1 MDSPT
6 EQHLDASRSRM
17 GQMLAALRYS
27 DFRVLWISTVSN
39 QLGQGMQQ
47 VLLGWLVF
55 ELTGSGGMVGAVF
68 AARSAPNLI
77 VGFLAGSVTD
87 RVDRRTLMR
96 VSIMGMILVSG
107 LMGVLGITD
116 NLPVWGLLLATL
128 ALGGFQAFYMTAR
141 QTFVLDI
148 VGSGGALNGIALIS
162 MAQRVGGIFGALVAG
177 GVIQRW
183 GPGPAFMVMGVGYVA
198 GLMVLCW
205 LRREGA
211 SVPQQREPLWQN
223 LVSYFN
229 AIRSNRAL
237 AVLMVTTAAAEIFG
251 FSHQVVLPILA
262 KEVLAVGPAGLGLL
276 TAFRFFG
283 GALGVFAGA
292 AMGQVKRQ
300 GVMLLTF
307 MALFGA
313 GEILLSQS
321 PNYWSAL
328 VFVTLINIMA
338 TGTDILHHTLLQLSV
353 PNDQRGRAMGAWI
366 VGIGMAPIGQLEIG
380 YLSGLA
386 NSRIALL
393 TNGLVLAAG
402 AVGLGIVMPRIRR
415 LGVGLDNGVGR

>member
-1 MDSPT
+1 MDSPR
-6 EQHLDASRSRM
+6 EQHLKVSRSRI
-17 GQMLAALRYS
+17 GQFLAAFRYS
-27 DFRVLWISTVSN
+27 DFRVLWISTMSN

-55 ELTGSGGMVGAVF
+55 EITGSGAMVGAVF
-68 AARSAPNLI
+68 AARSAPNLV

-87 RVDRRTLMR
+87 RMDRRLLIR
-96 VSIMGMILVSG
+96 VSILGMTLVAGSMGILA
-107 LMGVLGITD
+107 ITG
-116 NLPVWGLLLATL
+116 NLPVWGLLLATV
-128 ALGGFQAFYMTAR
+128 ALGAFQAFYMTAR
-141 QTFVLDI
+141 QAYVLDI
-148 VGSGGALNGIALIS
+148 VGSDGALNGIALIS
-162 MAQRVGGIFGALVAG
+162 MAQRVGGIFGALLAG

-183 GPGPAFMVMGVGYVA
+183 GPGQAFFVMGAGYIA
-198 GLMVLCW
+198 GLLVLFW
-205 LRREGA
+205 LRQAGA
-211 SVPQQREPLWQN
+211 SVPRDREALWQN

-229 AIRSNRAL
+229 ALRSNRAL
-237 AVLMVTTAAAEIFG
+237 SVLMVTTAAAEVFG

-262 KEVLAVGPAGLGLL
+262 KEVLSVGPAGLGLL

-292 AMGQVKRQ
+292 AMGLVKRQ
-300 GVMLLTF
+300 GLLLLTF

-321 PNYWSAL
+321 PNFWSAL

-366 VGIGMAPIGQLEIG
+366 VGIGMAPMGQLEIG
-380 YLSGLA
+380 YLAGLTS
-386 NSRIALL
+386 SRIALL
-393 TNGLVLAAG
+393 TNGLVLAIG
-402 AVGLGIVMPRIRR
+402 ALVLGIVMPRIRR
-415 LGVGLDNGVGR
+415 L

>member
-1 MDSPT
+1 MW
-6 EQHLDASRSRM
+6 
-17 GQMLAALRYS
+17 QMLAALRYS
-27 DFRVLWISTVSN
+27 DFRVLWVSTVSN

-55 ELTGSGGMVGAVF
+55 ELTESGTMVGAVF
-68 AARSAPNLI
+68 AARSAPNLV

-87 RVDRRTLMR
+87 RMDRRSLMR
-96 VSIMGMILVSG
+96 GSILGMTLVAG
-107 LMGVLGITD
+107 LMGVLAIND
-116 NLPVWGLLLATL
+116 NLPVWGLLLTTL

-141 QTFVLDI
+141 QTYVLDI

-162 MAQRVGGIFGALVAG
+162 MAQRVGGIIGALVAG

-183 GPGPAFMVMGVGYVA
+183 GPGTAFLVMGLGYVA
-198 GLMVLCW
+198 GFLALYW

-211 SVPQQREPLWQN
+211 SVPQEREPLWQN

-229 AIRSNRAL
+229 ALTSNRAL
-237 AVLMVTTAAAEIFG
+237 AVLMVTTAAAEVFG

-262 KEVLAVGPAGLGLL
+262 KEVLNVGPAGLGLL

-292 AMGQVKRQ
+292 AMGQMKRQ
-300 GVMLLTF
+300 GVMLLMF
-307 MALFGA
+307 MALFGV

-328 VFVTLINIMA
+328 VFVTFINIMA

-366 VGIGMAPIGQLEIG
+366 VGIGTAPVGQLEIG
-380 YLSGLA
+380 SLAGLA
-386 NSRIALL
+386 SSRIALL
-393 TNGLVLAAG
+393 TNGIVLAVG
-402 AVGLGIVMPRIRR
+402 AVVLGVVMPRIRR
-415 LGVGLDNGVGR
+415 L

>member
-1 MDSPT
+1 LDNPR
-6 EQHLDASRSRM
+6 EQHLDVSRSRI
-17 GQMLAALRYS
+17 GQLLAAFRYS

-55 ELTGSGGMVGAVF
+55 EITGSGAMVGAVF
-68 AARSAPNLI
+68 AARSAPNLV

-87 RVDRRTLMR
+87 RLDRRLLIR
-96 VSIMGMILVSG
+96 VSILGMTLVSVS
-107 LMGVLGITD
+107 MGILAVTG
-116 NLPVWGLLLATL
+116 NLPVWGLMLATV
-128 ALGGFQAFYMTAR
+128 ALGAFQAFYMTAR
-141 QTFVLDI
+141 QAYVLDI
-148 VGSGGALNGIALIS
+148 VGSEGALNGIALIS
-162 MAQRVGGIFGALVAG
+162 MAQRVGGIFGALLAG
-177 GVIQRW
+177 AVIHRW
-183 GPGPAFMVMGVGYVA
+183 GSGQAFFVMGAGYIA
-198 GLMVLCW
+198 GLLVLFW
-205 LRREGA
+205 LRQAGA
-211 SVPQQREPLWQN
+211 SVPRDREALWQN

-229 AIRSNRAL
+229 ALRSNRAL
-237 AVLMVTTAAAEIFG
+237 SVLMVTTAAAEVFG

-262 KEVLAVGPAGLGLL
+262 KEVLGVGPAGLGLL

-292 AMGQVKRQ
+292 AMGLVKRQ
-300 GVMLLTF
+300 GVLLLTF
-307 MALFGA
+307 MALFGV

-366 VGIGMAPIGQLEIG
+366 VGIGMAPMGQLEIG
-380 YLSGLA
+380 YLAGLTS
-386 NSRIALL
+386 SRIALL
-393 TNGLVLAAG
+393 TNGLVLAIG
-402 AVGLGIVMPRIRR
+402 AVVLGVVMPRIRR
-415 LGVGLDNGVGR
+415 L

>member
-1 MDSPT
+1 MDSPR
-6 EQHLDASRSRM
+6 EQHLKVSRSRI
-17 GQMLAALRYS
+17 GQFLAAFRYS
-27 DFRVLWISTVSN
+27 DFRVLWISTMCN

-55 ELTGSGGMVGAVF
+55 EITGSGAMVGAVF
-68 AARSAPNLI
+68 AARSAPNLV

-87 RVDRRTLMR
+87 RMDRRLLIR
-96 VSIMGMILVSG
+96 VSILGMTLVAGSMGILA
-107 LMGVLGITD
+107 ITG
-116 NLPVWGLLLATL
+116 NLPVWGLLLATV
-128 ALGGFQAFYMTAR
+128 ALGAFQAFYMTAR
-141 QTFVLDI
+141 QAYVLDI
-148 VGSGGALNGIALIS
+148 VGSDGALNGIALIS
-162 MAQRVGGIFGALVAG
+162 MAQRVGGIFGALLAG

-183 GPGPAFMVMGVGYVA
+183 GPGQAFFVMGAGYIA
-198 GLMVLCW
+198 GLLVLFW
-205 LRREGA
+205 LRRAGA
-211 SVPQQREPLWQN
+211 SVPREREALWQN

-229 AIRSNRAL
+229 ALRSNRAL
-237 AVLMVTTAAAEIFG
+237 AVLMVTTAAAEVFG

-262 KEVLAVGPAGLGLL
+262 KEVLSVGPAGLGLL

-292 AMGQVKRQ
+292 AMGLVKRQ
-300 GVMLLTF
+300 GVLLLTF
-307 MALFGA
+307 MALFGV

-366 VGIGMAPIGQLEIG
+366 VGIGMAPMGQLEIG
-380 YLSGLA
+380 YLAGLTS
-386 NSRIALL
+386 SRIALL
-393 TNGLVLAAG
+393 TNGLVLAIG
-402 AVGLGIVMPRIRR
+402 ALVLGIVMPRIRR
-415 LGVGLDNGVGR
+415 L